1 MVTLPQA
8 NLLVSFVISTYNR
21 RDVTLATLGHVA
33 RCGLARDAFEIV
45 VVDNASSDC
54 TAVAIKRA
62 FPTVRLIRLKRN
74 QGSCAKNVALKDA
87 RGRFIVFLDDDS
99 YPLPGSLTRM
109 IRKFETQ
116 PRLGAAVFTVT
127 LPDGSRECSAYPDV
141 FIGCGTG
148 FRRRALA
155 QVGGLPEDFFMQA
168 EEYDLS
174 LRLLQAGWDVRTFDD
189 LHVAHMKSPQA
200 RSSKRTTRLDV
211 RNNFRVAHRYLPDPW
226 RRVIANDWLRRY
238 WMIAKSKGHRAAF
251 VRGLI
256 GGAVKSA
263 FDPCT
268 PVDPDVFEQ
277 FTRMKQVETRL
288 RRAQEE
294 HGLRAVLLVDLGKNV
309 LPYWLAARECG
320 IKIVGIADD
329 RLAGQKY
336 RGIPIVSDSAAR
348 RLTFDAAVIANTSH
362 VHARQRRELWRQLD
376 GRLVIDLFETSRALQ
391 RVGNDATASGP
402 AASES
407 HRTVARSA

>member
-1 MVTLPQA
+1 MITLPHA
-8 NLLVSFVISTYNR
+8 NLLVSFIISTHNR
-21 RDVTLATLGHVA
+21 RDVTLDTLGHV
-33 RCGLARDAFEIV
+33 RCCGLRADAFEIF
-45 VVDNASSDC
+45 VVDNASSDG
-54 TAVAIKRA
+54 TALAVKRA
-62 FPTVRLIRLKRN
+62 FPTVRLIRQRRN
-74 QGSCAKNVALKDA
+74 RGSCAKNRALQDA

-99 YPLPGSLTRM
+99 YPIPGSITRM

-127 LPDGSRECSAYPDV
+127 LPDRSRECSAYPDV

-168 EEYDLS
+168 EEYDRS
-174 LRLLQAGWDVRTFDD
+174 LRLMQAGWDVRSFDD
-189 LHVAHMKSPQA
+189 LHVAHLKSPQA
-200 RSSKRTTRLDV
+200 RSSTRTTRLDV

-238 WMIAKSKGHRAAF
+238 WLIAKSKGHRAAF
-251 VRGLI
+251 ARGLI
-256 GGAVKSA
+256 AGAWKSV
-263 FDPCT
+263 FDKRT

-277 FTRMKQVETRL
+277 FTRMKQIETRL
-288 RRAQEE
+288 RRAQTE
-294 HGLRAVLLVDLGKNV
+294 HGLATVLLVDLGKNV

-320 IKIVGIADD
+320 IRIAGIADD

-336 RGIPIVSDSAAR
+336 RGIPIVNDSVAR

-362 VHARQRRELWRQLD
+362 VHAEQRREFWRRLD
-376 GRLVIDLFETSRALQ
+376 DRPVIDLFETQPSRHLIGEA
-391 RVGNDATASGP
+391 ATASGP

-407 HRTVARSA
+407 RRTVARSA